1 MKKVNSYR
9 DLIVWQKA
17 MDLVQLSYQL
27 SAQLP
32 KEEIYGLT
40 SQIRR
45 ASVSIPANIAEGKGR
60 KHLKEYIHHLS
71 IANGSLMELET
82 HWLIAV
88 RLGYIEEKKIENLMN
103 LSAEIGRMLQTIMNK
118 LRTQT

>member
-1 MKKVNSYR
+1 
-9 DLIVWQKA
+9 
-17 MDLVQLSYQL
+17 LSYQL
-27 SAQLP
+27 SDQLP
-32 KEEIYGLT
+32 KQEIYGLT

-88 RLGYIEEKKIENLMN
+88 RLGYIEEKNIENLMN

-118 LRTQT
+118 LRNQT